1 MGKNHSYFNRLREPL
16 DAYLGLKQQKSP
28 DFKEHCLH
36 ISLPIQLTVGLASM
50 IVLGIDVG
58 SVRVGCAWGDS
69 SIRIP
74 FPVAVWERAQTRA
87 EKALLEEIKNRK
99 AELLVVGLP
108 LGPDGQ
114 RTPTC
119 DLVTAFVARL
129 SKRSSIPVVYVDEAF
144 SSDEASERLMQAGA
158 SAKQL
163 DAHAACL
170 ILERYFKERG

>member
-1 MGKNHSYFNRLREPL
+1 
-16 DAYLGLKQQKSP
+16 
-28 DFKEHCLH
+28 
-36 ISLPIQLTVGLASM
+36 M

-129 SKRSSIPVVYVDEAF
+129 SKRSSIPVVYVDEAL
-144 SSDEASERLMQAGA
+144 ERLMQAGA